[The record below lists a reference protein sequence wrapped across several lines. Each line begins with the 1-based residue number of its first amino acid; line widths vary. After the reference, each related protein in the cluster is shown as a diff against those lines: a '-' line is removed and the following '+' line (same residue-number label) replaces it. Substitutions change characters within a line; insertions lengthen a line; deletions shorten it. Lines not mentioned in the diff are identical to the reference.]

1 MLNPVTSPQTGA
13 AIAAGQAPPSE
24 HRLVMAVADPGT
36 GVRDVPAVDLRGA
49 VSDDYPTIERR
60 RVSRVEVVL
69 PIRTLIVIAASV
81 TVAWLVVAARGL
93 LFSIVVAT
101 VLSLGLDPAVGAL
114 VARGWSRARAALFVF
129 ASLLAAVAL
138 IVLVTI
144 NPLWSEIRAFADHL
158 PNYWN
163 QLAANPALKPLLS
176 RVSER
181 SMDSDLSTL
190 VREVPRVATAV
201 LGIAGSAFSSVLSVL
216 TLTFLSL
223 FMLIERPL
231 ITNWLFGFTRPQ
243 TEARWRP
250 VLDQSISAVAATL
263 VGNVMISIVAGTV
276 AGASAFALGL
286 PFPIVLAVIAG
297 LLDLVPQLG
306 ATIAAVVLVLAGL
319 TISTPTAIAMLAIQL
334 VYQQVE
340 NNVLYPI
347 VFRRAVALSPLTTV
361 LAVMV
366 GASLLG
372 VIGAIVA
379 VPLAAIVKTV
389 VHEAALPRRARMQH
403 LRQPSLPDTQAEVAG
418 PPPS

>member
-1 MLNPVTSPQTGA
+1 
-13 AIAAGQAPPSE
+13 
-24 HRLVMAVADPGT
+24 MAVADPRVGL
-36 GVRDVPAVDLRGA
+36 RDAAPLDPRGA
-49 VSDDYPTIERR
+49 VSDEDPTTKR
-60 RVSRVEVVL
+60 RVSRVEIVV

-81 TVAWLVVAARGL
+81 TVALLVVAARGL

-114 VARGWSRARAALFVF
+114 VSRGWSRARAALFVF
-129 ASLLAAVAL
+129 ASLLAAITL

-144 NPLWSEIRAFADHL
+144 DPLWSQIRAFADHL
-158 PNYWN
+158 PDYWN
-163 QLAANPALKPLLS
+163 QLATKPTLKPLLS
-176 RVSER
+176 HVSER

-190 VREVPRVATAV
+190 AKEVPRVATTV
-201 LGIAGSAFSSVLSVL
+201 LGIAGSAFSSLLSVL

-223 FMLIERPL
+223 FLLIERPP

-250 VLDQSISAVAATL
+250 VLDRSISAVAATL

-276 AGASAFALGL
+276 AGLAAFAFGL
-286 PFPIVLAVIAG
+286 PFPIVLGVITG

-306 ATIAAVVLVLAGL
+306 ATIAALILVLAGL

-340 NNVLYPI
+340 NNVLYPV
-347 VFRRAVALSPLTTV
+347 VFRRAVALSALTTV
-361 LAVMV
+361 LAVMI

-379 VPLAAIVKTV
+379 VPLAAIIKIV
-389 VHEAALPRRARMQH
+389 VHEAALPRRTRMQH
-403 LRQPSLPDTQAEVAG
+403 LRQQGSADTLPEAAG
-418 PPPS
+418 PAP

>member
-1 MLNPVTSPQTGA
+1 MV
-13 AIAAGQAPPSE
+13 
-24 HRLVMAVADPGT
+24 VADPGV
-36 GVRDVPAVDLRGA
+36 GLGDAPPLDPRSAVGDEDP
-49 VSDDYPTIERR
+49 STERR
-60 RVSRVEVVL
+60 RVSRVEILV
-69 PIRTLIVIAASV
+69 PIRTLIVIAALV
-81 TVAWLVVAARGL
+81 TVALLLVAARGL

-114 VARGWSRARAALFVF
+114 VARGWSRPRAALFVF
-129 ASLLAAVAL
+129 ASLLAGVTL
-138 IVLVTI
+138 VVLVTI
-144 NPLWSEIRAFADHL
+144 DPLWNEIRAFADHL
-158 PNYWN
+158 PDYWN
-163 QLAANPALKPLLS
+163 QLAANPTLKPLLS
-176 RVSER
+176 HVSQR

-190 VREVPRVATAV
+190 AKEVPRVATTV
-201 LGIAGSAFSSVLSVL
+201 LGIAGSAFSSLLSVL

-223 FMLIERPL
+223 FLLMERPL

-243 TEARWRP
+243 TEVRWRP

-276 AGASAFALGL
+276 AGVAALALGL
-286 PFPIVLAVIAG
+286 PFPIVLAVITG

-306 ATIAAVVLVLAGL
+306 ATIAAVILVLAGL
-319 TISTPTAIAMLAIQL
+319 TISTPTAVAMLAIQL

-340 NNVLYPI
+340 NNFLYPI

-379 VPLAAIVKTV
+379 VPLAAIVKIV

-403 LRQPSLPDTQAEVAG
+403 LRQPSLPDTRAEVAG

>member
-1 MLNPVTSPQTGA
+1 
-13 AIAAGQAPPSE
+13 
-24 HRLVMAVADPGT
+24 MAVADPGV
-36 GVRDVPAVDLRGA
+36 GLRDVPPLDLPGA
-49 VSDDYPTIERR
+49 VSDDDPTIEGRL
-60 RVSRVEVVL
+60 VSRVEVVL
-69 PIRTLIVIAASV
+69 PIRTLIVIAALV

-114 VARGWSRARAALFVF
+114 VARGWSRARAALLVF

-144 NPLWSEIRAFADHL
+144 NPLWSEIRTFADHL
-158 PNYWN
+158 PDYWN
-163 QLAANPALKPLLS
+163 QLAANPTLKPLLS
-176 RVSER
+176 QVSER
-181 SMDSDLSTL
+181 SMDSDLSNL
-190 VREVPRVATAV
+190 AREVPRVATAV
-201 LGIAGSAFSSVLSVL
+201 LGIAGSAFSSALSVL

-243 TEARWRP
+243 TEARWRR
-250 VLDQSISAVAATL
+250 VVDQSISAVAATL

-276 AGASAFALGL
+276 AGASAFAFGL

-319 TISTPTAIAMLAIQL
+319 TISAPTAVAMLAIQL

-379 VPLAAIVKTV
+379 VPLAAIVKIV

-403 LRQPSLPDTQAEVAG
+403 LRQPSLPDTRAEVPG

>member
-1 MLNPVTSPQTGA
+1 
-13 AIAAGQAPPSE
+13 
-24 HRLVMAVADPGT
+24 MAVADPGV
-36 GVRDVPAVDLRGA
+36 GLRDVPPLDLPGA
-49 VSDDYPTIERR
+49 VSDDDLTIERR

-69 PIRTLIVIAASV
+69 PIRTLIVIAALV

-158 PNYWN
+158 PDYWN
-163 QLAANPALKPLLS
+163 QLAANPTLKPLLS
-176 RVSER
+176 QVSER

-190 VREVPRVATAV
+190 AREVPRVATTV
-201 LGIAGSAFSSVLSVL
+201 LGIAGSAFSSLLSVL

-223 FMLIERPL
+223 FLLIERPL

-276 AGASAFALGL
+276 AGLAALAFGL
-286 PFPIVLAVIAG
+286 PFPIVLAVITG

-306 ATIAAVVLVLAGL
+306 ATIAAVILVLAGL

-379 VPLAAIVKTV
+379 VPLAAIVKIG

-403 LRQPSLPDTQAEVAG
+403 LRQPGPADTPPEAAG
-418 PPPS
+418 PAP